1 MVHMTD
7 APKTC
12 TPYPD
17 LVHFGHALPHLTEAL
32 KRQRKIKVVAIGSS
46 STAGANNVVPFP
58 HRLELA
64 LRSRYYGRM
73 IDVVNRGLS
82 GQESPEELSRF
93 ENDILADAPTLVI
106 WQVGTNAV
114 FRKSDYSFDD
124 VEDAIAVGLSWLA
137 TLPMDVILM
146 DLQYTKAIVDKSK
159 NDPPESPGRP
169 PLADD
174 IEARIMG
181 VAARAG
187 VDVFQR
193 WALMKR
199 WVQDGVPLAE
209 MDDGVFP
216 NLHTSEWATRCITT
230 ALDVAIGA
238 AVGPVPGVRPRI
250 TPVAVT

>member
-1 MVHMTD
+1 
-7 APKTC
+7 
-12 TPYPD
+12 
-17 LVHFGHALPHLTEAL
+17 
-32 KRQRKIKVVAIGSS
+32 
-46 STAGANNVVPFP
+46 
-58 HRLELA
+58 
-64 LRSRYYGRM
+64 M